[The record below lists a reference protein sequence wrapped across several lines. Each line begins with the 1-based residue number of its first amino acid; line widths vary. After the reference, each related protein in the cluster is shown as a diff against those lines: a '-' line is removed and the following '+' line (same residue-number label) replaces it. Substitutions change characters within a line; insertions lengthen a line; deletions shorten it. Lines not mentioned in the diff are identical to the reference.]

1 MFRRFLIFNLL
12 LTIPMVKSL
21 VRFGMSAVL
30 GLALALPFMRL
41 VPSFAPVAH
50 AQPLGAEDIISSDFG
65 DSTGLGQGD
74 LKQTIGNLIKVAL
87 GFLGVVAVV
96 IVLYG
101 GFKWMVSGGNDE
113 KVGEAKKLIIS
124 GIIGLAIILS
134 AYAITTFVIS
144 SFLTATQG

>member
-1 MFRRFLIFNLL
+1 
-12 LTIPMVKSL
+12 MVKSL

-30 GLALALPFMRL
+30 GLALALPFARL
-41 VPSFAPVAH
+41 VPSLASVAH
-50 AQPLGAEDIISSDFG
+50 AQVGSSGELAADDILDPSFGA
-65 DSTGLGQGD
+65 STGLGQGD

-87 GFLGVVAVV
+87 TFLGVVAVV

-113 KVGEAKKLIIS
+113 KVGEAKRIIIS